1 MKSPSP
7 DLRRWWQIV
16 VLCLLVWGGSSA
28 VLRPLYPLDETRYAS
43 IAWAMRRLGSWWPVL
58 GEQLYSHKPPLLF
71 WLMRL
76 AWWVGGYSTLSLR
89 LLMLA
94 LTMAC
99 LWRSVV
105 LSSMLWGRRPE
116 VVLAAALLA
125 GNWYVAAM
133 GTAVYFDM
141 ALTLWTV
148 LTIEG
153 LWRAAG
159 GQRWGFVLAGC
170 ALGLGALTKGPLI
183 GPFVIG
189 PMLAMPWIVG
199 HSIKGWWRGVLMTGL
214 LASLALLGWFVALGL
229 VHGVDIVRAIVWN
242 QGAGRVV
249 AAFDHARPW
258 WWYAPWLLVLW
269 LPWVSW
275 PVLWR
280 LRWAIWRDVGGRLCL
295 AWMVPPVVLLS
306 IASGKQPHY
315 LLPLFPAIALVL
327 GRALERMTDTSR
339 RALLG
344 PGLLFVIGGLALLGG
359 WHLVPALRFWLSW
372 NQVLLWTVGGIVL
385 GAMVVLVGRGLTVQR
400 QVMWLAVC
408 ALLGLCLG
416 QVVLVKAL
424 ASRYDLRA
432 FAGTIAHLQARGL
445 IVAKAGVYHG
455 QFDFLGRLEQP
466 IVAVPRAQICDWGER
481 HPRAVVIVELPGH
494 WRSASAADLI
504 LVQPYRGHQLALM
517 PPPAACRVLQQLS

>member
-1 MKSPSP
+1 MA
-7 DLRRWWQIV
+7 
-16 VLCLLVWGGSSA
+16 LCLLAWGGSSA

-43 IAWAMRRLGSWWPVL
+43 IAWIMRRLGSWWPVL
-58 GEQLYSHKPPLLF
+58 GEQLYTHKPPLLF

-76 AWWVGGYSTLSLR
+76 AWLVGGYSTVSLR

-99 LWRSVV
+99 LWRSMV
-105 LSSMLWGRRPE
+105 LSSILWGRRPE

-159 GQRWGFVLAGC
+159 GQRWGFALAGC

-199 HSIKGWWRGVLMTGL
+199 HPIRGWWRGMLLTVL
-214 LASLALLGWFVALGL
+214 LASLASLGWFVALGV
-229 VHGVDIVRAIVWN
+229 VHGIDVVRAIIWN

-258 WWYAPWLLVLW
+258 WWYGPWLVVLW

-275 PVLWR
+275 PVVWKV
-280 LRWAIWRDVGGRLCL
+280 RWGMVRGAGGRLCL
-295 AWMVPPVVLLS
+295 VWMAPAVVLLS

-327 GRALERMTDTSR
+327 GRALECMTGTSR

-344 PGLLFVIGGLALLGG
+344 PALVFMASGLALLMG

-372 NQVLLWTVGGIVL
+372 GQVLLWTAGSIVL
-385 GAMVVLVGRGLTVQR
+385 GAMVVLVGWGMAVQR

-416 QVVLVKAL
+416 QVILVKAL
-424 ASRYDLRA
+424 AAHYDLRP
-432 FAGTIAHLQARGL
+432 FAKAIARLQAQGV
-445 IVAKAGVYHG
+445 IVAKAGAYHG

-466 IVAVPRAQICDWGER
+466 IMAVPRAEICGWGER
-481 HPRAVVIVELPGH
+481 HPQAVVIVELPQR
-494 WRSASAADLI
+494 WRAASPGCL
-504 LVQPYRGHQLALM
+504 LLQPYRGHQLALLR
-517 PPPAACRVLQQLS
+517 PRAACQALQQLQ